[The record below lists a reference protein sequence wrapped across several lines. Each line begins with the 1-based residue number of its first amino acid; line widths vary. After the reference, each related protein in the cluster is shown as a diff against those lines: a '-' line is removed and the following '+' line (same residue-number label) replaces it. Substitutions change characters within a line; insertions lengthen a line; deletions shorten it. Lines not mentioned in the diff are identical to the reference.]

1 MLKKIFIVIKENNWN
16 YRSNVEVEAYS
27 NLKDAQEEF
36 ERMIKN
42 AENVLK
48 NKENIVKEKSST
60 VCSIYIDGFYDC
72 SHTTISIVARM
83 IDLEDE

>member
-1 MLKKIFIVIKENNWN
+1 MLKKIFIVIEENNWN
-16 YRSNVEVEAYS
+16 GYSNVEVEAYS

-36 ERMIKN
+36 ERRIKN
-42 AENVLK
+42 AENDLK
-48 NKENIVKEKSST
+48 NEENIIKEKSPT

-83 IDLEDE
+83 IDLEGE